1 MDEQA
6 YAQLWQA
13 EVAGLQPL
21 EMAVAGG
28 HLATDLAQ
36 VFIAGYQAAIRA
48 SFALKDEQWIAFVVS
63 EDRTPGSLHSPVTY
77 DSVNATISGV
87 KTWVA
92 AVKNINSLVV
102 KVGQSDQARYL
113 HLPVELPGVHLKPR
127 PPGGFLAGLSQGSV
141 EFEQV
146 AVLPEQQLDAGVAGQ
161 FRFLESLYIYVAFL
175 AFIKPRMTQVTQ
187 VDELLNMAA
196 ILAGADFQLAV
207 TAQQYALLDQG
218 VQDCLR
224 QFERHSIP
232 ADESWSKDR
241 TLIEMYSKGIQ
252 QHAKLTE

>member
-1 MDEQA
+1 
-6 YAQLWQA
+6 
-13 EVAGLQPL
+13 
-21 EMAVAGG
+21 
-28 HLATDLAQ
+28 
-36 VFIAGYQAAIRA
+36 
-48 SFALKDEQWIAFVVS
+48 
-63 EDRTPGSLHSPVTY
+63 VTY

-207 TAQQYALLDQG
+207 TAQQYALFDQG

-241 TLIEMYSKGIQ
+241 ALIEMYSKGIQ